1 MIPSPRTRTSPQRLL
16 SGYAVGAFGFVVV
29 VLGGWWFTLALGVM
43 VHLGLLEYFR
53 LARFKG
59 IRPASK
65 TTLVLV
71 QLLLITTQWAHG
83 GDAQAL
89 GFSADLAA
97 AVLPLS
103 GAAICGWLLLQPLTG
118 SIADI
123 ASSIFALFYLGFLPS
138 YWIRLRDLTDPAL
151 APRLSGLTQVWPQL
165 SSGMVLMLMACFL
178 IGATDIGSYVIGRR
192 YGRQPLSPIS
202 PGKTIE
208 GALGGV
214 GCAALL
220 GGAFAE
226 VLGWNWGWAV
236 GALLGVVVA
245 LFALV
250 GDLTESMMKR
260 DAGVKDSGDLLP
272 GHGGILDRIDSYLF
286 TPAVFF
292 TVVTLLLPLIR

>member
-1 MIPSPRTRTSPQRLL
+1 MPEPRSRTSPQRLL
-16 SGYAVGAFGFVVV
+16 SGYAAGAFGFVVV
-29 VLGGWWFTLALGVM
+29 LLGGWWFTLALGVM
-43 VHLGLLEYFR
+43 VHLGLLEFFR
-53 LARFKG
+53 LAQVKG

-83 GDAQAL
+83 GDAQGM
-89 GFSADLAA
+89 GFAADLAA

-123 ASSIFALFYLGFLPS
+123 AASIFALFYLGFLPS

-151 APRLSGLTQVWPQL
+151 APRLNGFSHIWPHL

-178 IGATDIGSYVIGRR
+178 IVATDIGSYVIGRR
-192 YGRQPLSPIS
+192 YGRRPLSPIS
-202 PGKTIE
+202 PGKTVE

-214 GCAALL
+214 ACAALL
-220 GGAFAE
+220 GAGFAE
-226 VLGWNWGWAV
+226 LLGWDWGWAV

>member
-1 MIPSPRTRTSPQRLL
+1 MPVPRTRTSPQRLL
-16 SGYAVGAFGFVVV
+16 SGWAAGAFGFVVV

-83 GDAQAL
+83 GDAQGM
-89 GFSADLAA
+89 GFATDLAA

-138 YWIRLRDLTDPAL
+138 YWIRLRDLTDPDL
-151 APRLSGLTQVWPQL
+151 APRLSAWSQSWPHL

-178 IGATDIGSYVIGRR
+178 IVATDIGSYVIGRR
-192 YGRQPLSPIS
+192 YGRRPLSPIS
-202 PGKTIE
+202 PGKTLE
-208 GALGGV
+208 GAFGGV

-220 GGAFAE
+220 GALFAE
-226 VLGWNWGWAV
+226 LLGWNWGWAV

>member
-83 GDAQAL
+83 SDGQAL
-89 GFSADLAA
+89 GFATDLAA

-138 YWIRLRDLTDPAL
+138 YWIRLRELTDPVL
-151 APRLSGLTQVWPQL
+151 APRLSSWSGIWPHL

-178 IGATDIGSYVIGRR
+178 IVATDIGSYVIGRR
-192 YGRQPLSPIS
+192 YGRTPLSPIS
-202 PGKTIE
+202 PGKTLE
-208 GALGGV
+208 GACGGV

-220 GGAFAE
+220 GALFAE
-226 VLGWNWGWAV
+226 LLGWNWGWAV

>member
-1 MIPSPRTRTSPQRLL
+1 LIPAPRSRTSPQRLF
-16 SGYAVGAFGFVVV
+16 SGYAAGAFGFVVV
-29 VLGGWWFTLALGVM
+29 LLGGWWFTLALGVM

-83 GDAQAL
+83 GDAQGM
-89 GFSADLAA
+89 GFAADLAA

-123 ASSIFALFYLGFLPS
+123 AASIFALFYLGFLPS
-138 YWIRLRDLTDPAL
+138 YWIRLRDLTDPDL
-151 APRLSGLTQVWPQL
+151 APRLSGLSQAWPHL

-178 IGATDIGSYVIGRR
+178 IVATDIGSYVIGRR
-192 YGRQPLSPIS
+192 YGRRPLSPIS
-202 PGKTIE
+202 PGKTVE

-220 GGAFAE
+220 GAGFAE
-226 VLGWNWGWAV
+226 LLGWNWGWAV

>member
-1 MIPSPRTRTSPQRLL
+1 
-16 SGYAVGAFGFVVV
+16 
-29 VLGGWWFTLALGVM
+29 
-43 VHLGLLEYFR
+43 
-53 LARFKG
+53 
-59 IRPASK
+59 
-65 TTLVLV
+65 
-71 QLLLITTQWAHG
+71 
-83 GDAQAL
+83 
-89 GFSADLAA
+89 
-97 AVLPLS
+97 VLPLS

-123 ASSIFALFYLGFLPS
+123 AASIFALFYLGFLPS

-151 APRLSGLTQVWPQL
+151 APRLSAWSEYWPHL
-165 SSGMVLMLMACFL
+165 NSGMVLMLMACFL
-178 IGATDIGSYVIGRR
+178 IVATDIGSYVIGRR
-192 YGRQPLSPIS
+192 FGRRPLSPIS
-202 PGKTIE
+202 PGKTME

-214 GCAALL
+214 VCAALL
-220 GGAFAE
+220 GALFAE
-226 VLGWNWGWAV
+226 LLGWNWGWAV

>member
-83 GDAQAL
+83 SDAQAV
-89 GFSADLAA
+89 GFATDLAA

-123 ASSIFALFYLGFLPS
+123 AASIFALFYLGFLPS

-151 APRLSGLTQVWPQL
+151 APRLSAWSEYWPHL
-165 SSGMVLMLMACFL
+165 NSGMVLMLMACFL
-178 IGATDIGSYVIGRR
+178 IVATDIGSYVIGRR
-192 YGRQPLSPIS
+192 FGRRPLSPIS
-202 PGKTIE
+202 PGKTVE

-214 GCAALL
+214 VCAALL
-220 GGAFAE
+220 GALFAE
-226 VLGWNWGWAV
+226 LLGWNWGWAV

>member
-1 MIPSPRTRTSPQRLL
+1 MIPSPRTLTSPQRLL

-151 APRLSGLTQVWPQL
+151 APRLSALTQAWPHL

-178 IGATDIGSYVIGRR
+178 IVATDIGSYVIGRR

>member
-1 MIPSPRTRTSPQRLL
+1 LIPSPRTRTSPQRLL

-53 LARFKG
+53 MARFKG

-83 GDAQAL
+83 GDAQVL

-151 APRLSGLTQVWPQL
+151 APRLSALTQAWPHL
-165 SSGMVLMLMACFL
+165 SSGMVSMLMACFL
-178 IGATDIGSYVIGRR
+178 IVATDIGSYVIGRR
-192 YGRQPLSPIS
+192 YGRQPLSPKP

-214 GCAALL
+214 ACAALL

>member
-1 MIPSPRTRTSPQRLL
+1 MIPSPRIRTSPQRLL

-151 APRLSGLTQVWPQL
+151 APRLSGLTQSWPHL

-178 IGATDIGSYVIGRR
+178 IVATDIGSYVIGRR
-192 YGRQPLSPIS
+192 YGRRPLSPIS

-214 GCAALL
+214 GCAGLL
-220 GGAFAE
+220 GGALAE

>member
-1 MIPSPRTRTSPQRLL
+1 LL

-83 GDAQAL
+83 SDAQAV
-89 GFSADLAA
+89 GFATDLAA

-123 ASSIFALFYLGFLPS
+123 AASIFALFYLGFLPS

-151 APRLSGLTQVWPQL
+151 APRLSAWSEYWPHL
-165 SSGMVLMLMACFL
+165 NSGMVLMLMACFL
-178 IGATDIGSYVIGRR
+178 IVATDIGSYVIGRR
-192 YGRQPLSPIS
+192 FGRRPLSPIS
-202 PGKTIE
+202 PGKTME

-214 GCAALL
+214 VCAALL
-220 GGAFAE
+220 GALFAE
-226 VLGWNWGWAV
+226 LLGWNWGWAV